1 MNMSNA
7 IKATRI
13 SAWVMAIVFSVQTGM
28 AMVPVSDVLTTEPA
42 GSKRLTFSKGLTV
55 AEAEKVMGREM
66 SGVERMAFKMNKK
79 KYVKVYNKAAAEGKD
94 TDGLAIAG
102 FVMSLLIPV
111 VGLVLSAIALGRIRK
126 NNTGGRGL
134 ATAGLVIGIVFTVV
148 GLLLIL

>member
-13 SAWVMAIVFSVQTGM
+13 SAWVMAIFFSVQTGM
-28 AMVPVSDVLTTEPA
+28 AMVPVSEVSTTEPA
-42 GSKRLTFSKGLTV
+42 GSKRLTYSKGLTV
-55 AEAEKVMGREM
+55 AEAEKVMGRDM
-66 SGVERMAFKMNKK
+66 SGIERMAFKTAKK
-79 KYVKVYNKAAAEGKD
+79 RYVKAYNKAADKGE
-94 TDGLAIAG
+94 TDGFAIAG
-102 FVMSLLIPV
+102 FVTSLLIPV

>member
-1 MNMSNA
+1 MNMSIA

-13 SAWVMAIVFSVQTGM
+13 SAWVIAIVFSVQTGM
-28 AMVPVSDVLTTEPA
+28 AMVPVSDVSTESTE
-42 GSKRLTFSKGLTV
+42 SKRLTYSKGLTV

-66 SGVERMAFKMNKK
+66 SGVERMAFKTAKK
-79 KYVKVYNKAAAEGKD
+79 RYVKTYNKAADKGE
-94 TDGLAIAG
+94 TDGFAIAG
-102 FVMSLLIPV
+102 FVTSLLIPV